1 MQLEVWQSGQK
12 YWPEHSPDTCPV
24 IIIFIDIVTL
34 VFSILPLYLSPDNNS
49 VRKLVNCI
57 LCKRALT
64 TSEGKGYYI
73 YKPKLIS
80 MESAE
85 QSQVVSISPKAA
97 QKVGEFMKQE
107 GKDNLFLRVYVSGG
121 GCSGLSYGMG
131 FEEKSEEDDH
141 IIEQNGVKVLID
153 GYSQR
158 YLKGANIDYIESLMG
173 AGFKIN
179 NPNVTKSCSCGHSFS
194 TE

>member
-1 MQLEVWQSGQK
+1 
-12 YWPEHSPDTCPV
+12 
-24 IIIFIDIVTL
+24 
-34 VFSILPLYLSPDNNS
+34 
-49 VRKLVNCI
+49 
-57 LCKRALT
+57 
-64 TSEGKGYYI
+64 
-73 YKPKLIS
+73 
-80 MESAE
+80 MESA
-85 QSQVVSISPKAA
+85 QSQLVTITPKAA
-97 QKVGEFMKQE
+97 EKVAEFMKQ
-107 GKDNLFLRVYVSGG
+107 VYVSGG

-131 FEEKSEEDDH
+131 FEEKSEEDDR

-153 GYSQR
+153 DYSQR

>member
-1 MQLEVWQSGQK
+1 
-12 YWPEHSPDTCPV
+12 
-24 IIIFIDIVTL
+24 
-34 VFSILPLYLSPDNNS
+34 
-49 VRKLVNCI
+49 
-57 LCKRALT
+57 
-64 TSEGKGYYI
+64 
-73 YKPKLIS
+73 
-80 MESAE
+80 MESTQ
-85 QSQVVSISPKAA
+85 QSQVITITTKAA
-97 QKVGEFMKQE
+97 EKVAEFMKQE
-107 GKDNLFLRVYVSGG
+107 GKNDLFLRVYVSGG

-131 FEEKSEEDDH
+131 FEEKSEEDDR

-153 GYSQR
+153 DYSQR